1 MCIRD
6 SIRTTRYASV
16 ENASEIKSLEDL
28 LPGILKTTTL
38 GYDGKGQYPVNT
50 IEEFDSLS
58 IDFSKGYILEKLVK
72 LKKEISIIITRF
84 NDQKYE
90 IYEPIENKHEDQILK
105 FSKIPADI
113 DKKIYDQSKEWAMS
127 IAEELK
133 YVGTLCVEF
142 FIDLSLIHI

>member
-1 MCIRD
+1 MQ
-6 SIRTTRYASV
+6 
-16 ENASEIKSLEDL
+16 SEIKSLEDL

-38 GYDGKGQYPVNT
+38 GYDGKGQYPINT
-50 IEEFDSLS
+50 VEEFDSLK
-58 IDFSKGYILEKLVK
+58 IDLSKGYILEKLVK

-113 DKKIYDQSKEWAMS
+113 R
-127 IAEELK
+127 
-133 YVGTLCVEF
+133 
-142 FIDLSLIHI
+142 